1 MLRALAESLG
11 SGRQAAVCRE
21 LTKTYEEVKRGALGD
36 LVQWAELGVRGEIT
50 VVVSGASAEE
60 RRAAVGLDTEMAQ
73 VEAVLAREGHGADRR
88 TAIAEVAKAAGI
100 PRRVVYDAVV
110 KYKDAKP

>member
-1 MLRALAESLG
+1 
-11 SGRQAAVCRE
+11 
-21 LTKTYEEVKRGALGD
+21 
-36 LVQWAELGVRGEIT
+36 
-50 VVVSGASAEE
+50 
-60 RRAAVGLDTEMAQ
+60 VGLDTELAQ
-73 VEAVLAREGHGADRR
+73 VEAVLAREERGVDRR